1 MSSYLVYERK
11 TQMYLAVESVRV
23 VESMTVVE
31 SVRVVESMRARQI
44 NGGDIPETIY
54 LFLRIVFPSGCIA
67 CLVIPRAY
75 AVLSLNC
82 SKNSHFSTSIA
93 LNFVAIFVSNSPM
106 AEI

>member
-11 TQMYLAVESVRV
+11 TQIYLAVESVRV

-54 LFLRIVFPSGCIA
+54 LFLRIVFSIW
-67 CLVIPRAY
+67 LLR
-75 AVLSLNC
+75 VLSDTKGIHSVVIELFKEFPFLYFNRFKFC
-82 SKNSHFSTSIA
+82 RHLCKQLSES
-93 LNFVAIFVSNSPM
+93 
-106 AEI
+106 